1 VPAALVA
8 VGGIYALQLA
18 VDDAPLDVAAP
29 AFAAG
34 MVVAAELAYWSLDER
49 ERAKGERG
57 DGLRRLALL
66 AGLGVATLLVTAL
79 LLAAADAL
87 RTRGLGID
95 VVGAAA
101 AALALVAIVLF
112 ARGRGAAR
120 DW

>member
-1 VPAALVA
+1 MA
-8 VGGIYALQLA
+8 VVGIYALQLA

-34 MVVAAELAYWSLDER
+34 TLVAAELAYWSLDER

-95 VVGAAA
+95 VVGATA
-101 AALALVAIVLF
+101 AALALVAVVLF
-112 ARGRGAAR
+112 ARGRGTAR
-120 DW
+120 E